1 MKRSELIKKAAE
13 EFEEHS
19 NNQQYKGYSHEGMV
33 ETILDIFERL
43 DMLKPFAV
51 EEMTLEEFKDYR
63 NKGYVAD

>member
-33 ETILDIFERL
+33 ETVLDILEHL
-43 DMLKPFAV
+43 GMKQDWEP
-51 EEMTLEEFKDYR
+51 EMTLEEWKDNY
-63 NKGYVAD
+63 NKGNI